1 MLRLPARMKCRQACG
16 KEMKQLDS
24 LPWPDGCAGAVSLTF
39 DDGHQSHLDCVV
51 PLLAEFGLHATFYVN
66 PRGDNEAEWR
76 ARLLPWRAVQAAG
89 HEVGNHSLSHTC
101 SRALRTE
108 VESSRPALEE
118 WTLADV
124 EADVVEAERR
134 LQAVL
139 PLPPGRR
146 RSFCYPCYHEHVGEG
161 PTRQSYVP
169 VIARHFIAGRG
180 LGEFPGNHPA
190 TCDLHYLWSWPVEMV
205 STDRLR
211 QQIVEPRL
219 PGAWIIIT
227 MHGIGSLRRHHTEA
241 DLRRLCSFLQERRQR
256 LWIAPVATVAQ
267 RVVAW
272 RAQRKDGG

>member
-1 MLRLPARMKCRQACG
+1 
-16 KEMKQLDS
+16 MKQPAP
-24 LPWPDGCAGAVSLTF
+24 LPWPDSCASAVSLTF
-39 DDGHQSHLDCVV
+39 DDGHPSHLDCVA

-66 PRGDNEAEWR
+66 PRGDTEAEWR
-76 ARLLPWRAVQAAG
+76 ARLRPWRAVQTAG

-101 SRALRTE
+101 SRALGTE
-108 VESSRPALEE
+108 ANRDRPALEE

-139 PLPPGRR
+139 PLPPGQR

-161 PTRQSYVP
+161 PTRRSYVP

-205 STDRLR
+205 SVDRIR
-211 QQIVEPRL
+211 QQVVEPRQ
-219 PGAWIIIT
+219 PGAWVIIT
-227 MHGIGSLRRHHTEA
+227 MHGIGSWRRHHTEA
-241 DLRRLCSFLQERRQR
+241 DLRQLGTFLQERRQR
-256 LWIAPVATVAQ
+256 LWVAPVATVAQ
-267 RVVAW
+267 RVITW
-272 RAQRKDGG
+272 RAQRSDHL

>member
-1 MLRLPARMKCRQACG
+1 ML
-16 KEMKQLDS
+16 
-24 LPWPDGCAGAVSLTF
+24 
-39 DDGHQSHLDCVV
+39 
-51 PLLAEFGLHATFYVN
+51 N
-66 PRGDNEAEWR
+66 PG
-76 ARLLPWRAVQAAG
+76 
-89 HEVGNHSLSHTC
+89 
-101 SRALRTE
+101 
-108 VESSRPALEE
+108 RPALEE

-139 PLPPGRR
+139 PLPAGQR

-161 PTRQSYVP
+161 PTRRSYVP

-205 STDRLR
+205 SRDRLW

-219 PGAWIIIT
+219 PGAWVIIT

-241 DLRRLCSFLQERRQR
+241 DLRELCAFLQERRQR
-256 LWIAPVATVAQ
+256 LWVAPVATVAQ

-272 RAQRKDGG
+272 RARRSDRV